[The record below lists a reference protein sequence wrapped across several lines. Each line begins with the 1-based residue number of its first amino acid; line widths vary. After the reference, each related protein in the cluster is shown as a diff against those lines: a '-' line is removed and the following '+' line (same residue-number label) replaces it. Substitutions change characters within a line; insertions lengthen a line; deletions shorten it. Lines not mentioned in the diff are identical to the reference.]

1 MEAEASATDYLR
13 FFALVSFGWLWVRMA
28 SKAAVAAGATT
39 PLKQRKLV
47 LARFFAW
54 CLRAS
59 GCGWV
64 GVVKDELDV
73 DPPRGAGICEMRSF
87 DQPIATL
94 TVPHMAV
101 GVITIEEYSLSE
113 RVCTSDLY
121 TLKRDVI

>member
-13 FFALVSFGWLWVRMA
+13 FFALVSFGWLWVHMA

-94 TVPHMAV
+94 TVPHMDDYPLA
-101 GVITIEEYSLSE
+101 S
-113 RVCTSDLY
+113 
-121 TLKRDVI
+121 

>member
-94 TVPHMAV
+94 TVPHMDDYPLA
-101 GVITIEEYSLSE
+101 S
-113 RVCTSDLY
+113 
-121 TLKRDVI
+121 